1 MPHIFQVIQEGISQV
16 GRGGPLLIPLL
27 FCSLFSHA
35 IILDR
40 LYNLRRGKLMP
51 RRFIARIY
59 RVLEKGNADTALSLC
74 ESRPGPLTSILKAGI
89 ENRHL
94 PKDELRT
101 VIDATARLE
110 KLRLQKYLRTLA
122 FIGGVSVIIGLL
134 GTVVGIFIAVRFAWR
149 TDRPDTGSIV
159 AGGISLALITTAAGL
174 VVALPAMIGYAYF
187 MAKSESMIDEMTRHS
202 YSLVRFFTTGK
213 SELVR
218 QESEQ
223 NDA

>member
-1 MPHIFQVIQEGISQV
+1 MPHIFQVIQEGLSQV
-16 GRGGPLLIPLL
+16 GRGGSLLIPLL

-59 RVLEKGNADTALSLC
+59 RVLERGNVDTALSLC
-74 ESRPGPLTSILKAGI
+74 KSRPGPLTNILKVGI

-94 PKDELRT
+94 PKEELRT

-134 GTVVGIFIAVRFAWR
+134 GTVVGIFIAIRVAWR
-149 TDRPDTGSIV
+149 ADRPDTGSMV
-159 AGGISLALITTAAGL
+159 AGGISIALITTAAGL

-223 NDA
+223 SDA